1 MPADIQPEYSTGA
14 EQPIAQ
20 WSWRPGIA
28 PRNAIAIG
36 GVLIFLAL
44 VFTSS
49 GLFALVE
56 GILDSNAAPSRVP
69 GQVTGYTS
77 NILDNLPHLVIRL
90 HMAGFPAQVTPA
102 ISPALR
108 DSLQPGE
115 QVILDFSPR
124 LHTLYALESK
134 GQRYNL
140 PGSSPAGNPLGAI
153 ALIVL
158 GLLLLPY
165 PFFLTRW
172 GWRDIR
178 EGSQNIDGTIIALN
192 TSAHLRK
199 RTPGLTSRLMRAW
212 YMVDVQPIRGGAEM
226 RFRVNET
233 RYMALF
239 VGEKVRLEY
248 SPHLRYVYS
257 IKQLE
262 EVDEE

>member
-1 MPADIQPEYSTGA
+1 MPADIQPEQSTGVA
-14 EQPIAQ
+14 QSLTQ

-44 VFTSS
+44 AFICS

-56 GILDSNAAPSRVP
+56 GILDSNAPPIRIT
-69 GQVTGYTS
+69 GQVTGYTT
-77 NILDNLPHLVIRL
+77 NILDNLPHVVIRL
-90 HMAGFPAQVTPA
+90 RATGFPAQVTPA
-102 ISPALR
+102 ISPALHA
-108 DSLQPGE
+108 SIQPGE

-134 GQRYNL
+134 GQHYNL
-140 PGSSPAGNPLGAI
+140 PGSSSAGNPLGAI

-165 PFFLTRW
+165 PFFLARW
-172 GWRDIR
+172 GWRDVR
-178 EGSQNIDGTIIALN
+178 EGSQSIAGTISALN

-199 RTPGLTSRLMRAW
+199 RTPGLTSRLMRSW
-212 YMVDVQPIRGGAEM
+212 YMVDVQPVRGGTELQ
-226 RFRVNET
+226 FRVNET
-233 RYMALF
+233 RYTALF
-239 VGEKVRLEY
+239 VGEKVRLAY
-248 SPHLRYVYS
+248 SPNLRYVYS

-262 EVDEE
+262 EVDQE

>member
-1 MPADIQPEYSTGA
+1 MPADIQPERSTGA
-14 EQPIAQ
+14 EQSIIQ
-20 WSWRPGIA
+20 WSWRLGIA

-44 VFTSS
+44 AFISS
-49 GLFALVE
+49 GMLAFIE
-56 GILDSNAAPSRVP
+56 GMLDSNTPPVRVP
-69 GQVTGYTS
+69 G
-77 NILDNLPHLVIRL
+77 
-90 HMAGFPAQVTPA
+90 QVTPA

-108 DSLQPGE
+108 NSVQPGE
-115 QVILDFSPR
+115 RVILDFSPR

-140 PGSSPAGNPLGAI
+140 PGSSPVGNPLGAI

-158 GLLLLPY
+158 GLLLFPY
-165 PFFLTRW
+165 PFFLARW
-172 GWRDIR
+172 SWRDIR
-178 EGSQNIDGTIIALN
+178 EGSQSIDGTIIALK

-212 YMVDVQPIRGGAEM
+212 YMVDVQPSRGGAEM
-226 RFRVNET
+226 QFRVNET
-233 RYMALF
+233 RYAALF

-248 SPHLRYVYS
+248 SSHLRYVYS

-262 EVDEE
+262 EVDEA